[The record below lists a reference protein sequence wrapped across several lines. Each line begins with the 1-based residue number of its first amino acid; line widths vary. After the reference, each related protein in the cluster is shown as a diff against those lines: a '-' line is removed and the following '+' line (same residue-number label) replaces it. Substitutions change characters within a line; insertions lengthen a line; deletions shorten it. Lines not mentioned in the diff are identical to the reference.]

1 MSDTPADTTHP
12 QGWTFETTA
21 VQSSIPRGL
30 GQTIGFPIHAAAA
43 FQFDTLEEA
52 QLEFQQNSGLSYA
65 RLQNPTVRALEDR
78 IIDRKSTRL
87 NSSHVSEFRM
97 PSSA

>member
-52 QLEFQQNSGLSYA
+52 QLEFQQNTEIG
-65 RLQNPTVRALEDR
+65 RA
-78 IIDRKSTRL
+78 
-87 NSSHVSEFRM
+87 HV
-97 PSSA
+97 